1 MKQDVFAPK
10 SIHEHQSI
18 LVSKTGFMIDSTNS
32 TWQLPASSGAWNF
45 TWRMMEP
52 GRELTPII
60 KGYLAHL
67 WEERWDRLRM
77 TLMIH
82 LEATIPD
89 RQVIHLGNLKRKHA

>member
-1 MKQDVFAPK
+1 
-10 SIHEHQSI
+10 
-18 LVSKTGFMIDSTNS
+18 
-32 TWQLPASSGAWNF
+32 
-45 TWRMMEP
+45 MEP